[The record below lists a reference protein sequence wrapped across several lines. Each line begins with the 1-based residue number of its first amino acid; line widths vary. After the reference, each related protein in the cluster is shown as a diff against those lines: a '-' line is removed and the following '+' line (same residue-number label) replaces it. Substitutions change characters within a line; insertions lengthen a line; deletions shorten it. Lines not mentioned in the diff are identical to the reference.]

1 MYQTGGTG
9 MKWEYIQPV
18 TIRFGE
24 GIVKEVKD
32 VAASMGCKRGI
43 LVSDPFFLTNG
54 LADKIVKDSDGTLVC
69 VYGEVSPNP
78 EVKEVDA
85 CAKLIRENDIEF
97 VVALGGGSALDCAKA
112 SATMCFREGESVRTY
127 HGTGV
132 PMPQK
137 HLPLIAV
144 PTTAGTGSEVTC
156 VAVLSDHELGKKGP
170 THYLR
175 ESQQAPE
182 STFCATHWKASGAK
196 VISLYAMHLHFML
209 ARSFSNI

>member
-1 MYQTGGTG
+1 M
-9 MKWEYIQPV
+9 
-18 TIRFGE
+18 
-24 GIVKEVKD
+24 
-32 VAASMGCKRGI
+32 
-43 LVSDPFFLTNG
+43 
-54 LADKIVKDSDGTLVC
+54 KDSDGTLVC

-170 THYLR
+170 IVSNGFYPSIAMIDPELTYTLPPR
-175 ESQQAPE
+175 ITASTE

>member
-1 MYQTGGTG
+1 

-97 VVALGGGSALDCAKA
+97 VVALDRK
-112 SATMCFREGESVRTY
+112 SV
-127 HGTGV
+127 V
-132 PMPQK
+132 
-137 HLPLIAV
+137 
-144 PTTAGTGSEVTC
+144 
-156 VAVLSDHELGKKGP
+156 
-170 THYLR
+170 
-175 ESQQAPE
+175 
-182 STFCATHWKASGAK
+182 
-196 VISLYAMHLHFML
+196 
-209 ARSFSNI
+209 

>member
-1 MYQTGGTG
+1 

-112 SATMCFREGESVRTY
+112 SATMCFR
-127 HGTGV
+127 
-132 PMPQK
+132 
-137 HLPLIAV
+137 
-144 PTTAGTGSEVTC
+144 
-156 VAVLSDHELGKKGP
+156 
-170 THYLR
+170 
-175 ESQQAPE
+175 
-182 STFCATHWKASGAK
+182 
-196 VISLYAMHLHFML
+196 
-209 ARSFSNI
+209 

>member
-1 MYQTGGTG
+1 

-127 HGTGV
+127 HGTRRTD
-132 PMPQK
+132 
-137 HLPLIAV
+137 A
-144 PTTAGTGSEVTC
+144 TETS
-156 VAVLSDHELGKKGP
+156 
-170 THYLR
+170 
-175 ESQQAPE
+175 
-182 STFCATHWKASGAK
+182 STD
-196 VISLYAMHLHFML
+196 
-209 ARSFSNI
+209 RSSHNSRNRK

>member
-1 MYQTGGTG
+1 

-54 LADKIVKDSDGTLVC
+54 LADKIVKDSVGTLVC

-97 VVALGGGSALDCAKA
+97 VVALGGGVRIDRYRVAVDEVEIGPVLDTAEQA
-112 SATMCFREGESVRTY
+112 IPRFRV
-127 HGTGV
+127 H
-132 PMPQK
+132 
-137 HLPLIAV
+137 AV
-144 PTTAGTGSEVTC
+144 PA
-156 VAVLSDHELGKKGP
+156 HM
-170 THYLR
+170 R
-175 ESQQAPE
+175 
-182 STFCATHWKASGAK
+182 
-196 VISLYAMHLHFML
+196 
-209 ARSFSNI
+209 

>member
-1 MYQTGGTG
+1 MCL
-9 MKWEYIQPV
+9 
-18 TIRFGE
+18 R
-24 GIVKEVKD
+24 
-32 VAASMGCKRGI
+32 RG
-43 LVSDPFFLTNG
+43 F
-54 LADKIVKDSDGTLVC
+54 
-69 VYGEVSPNP
+69 PNP

-156 VAVLSDHELGKKGP
+156 VAVLSATMSLERKALSFLMDSIRL
-170 THYLR
+170 
-175 ESQQAPE
+175 SQ
-182 STFCATHWKASGAK
+182 
-196 VISLYAMHLHFML
+196 
-209 ARSFSNI
+209 